1 MPSHPESRP
10 SKPCLYVLQLNLS
23 LWTCLSDTVSSQLRT
38 VQLVPKGVRHTIHYL
53 FQELTLFSHP
63 IEFQK

>member
-1 MPSHPESRP
+1 MPSDPESRP
-10 SKPCLYVLQLNLS
+10 SKDCLYVLQLNFSLS
-23 LWTCLSDTVSSQLRT
+23 TRLSDTVSSQLRT

-53 FQELTLFSHP
+53 FQKLKLFSHP